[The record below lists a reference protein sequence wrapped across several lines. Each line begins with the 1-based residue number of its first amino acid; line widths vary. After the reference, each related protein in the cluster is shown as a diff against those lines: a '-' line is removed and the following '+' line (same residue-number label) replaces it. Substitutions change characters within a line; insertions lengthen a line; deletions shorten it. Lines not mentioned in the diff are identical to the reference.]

1 MRKLQA
7 IVLLLFCACCM
18 VYRGQVLGIP
28 NVDLMV
34 YSMSNGQ
41 AIETVAFVFPEGP
54 HWAAFILL
62 D

>member
-1 MRKLQA
+1 
-7 IVLLLFCACCM
+7 M

-41 AIETVAFVFPEGP
+41 AIETVAFVFPKGP